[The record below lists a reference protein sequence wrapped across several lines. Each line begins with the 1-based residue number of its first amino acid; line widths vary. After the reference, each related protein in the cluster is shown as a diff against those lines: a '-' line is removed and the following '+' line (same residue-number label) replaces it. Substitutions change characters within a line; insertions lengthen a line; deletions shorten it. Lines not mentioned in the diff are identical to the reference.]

1 MVLGSGCFVY
11 IDQQSLDIEY
21 IHHLYP
27 LSSCISIYLYKL
39 AQVVYFNGGGV
50 FREFLFVR
58 ASSLNKARCMQHF
71 SYYELLDNFKWPSIN
86 YF

>member
-1 MVLGSGCFVY
+1 MVLDSGCFVY

-39 AQVVYFNGGGV
+39 AQLVN
-50 FREFLFVR
+50 
-58 ASSLNKARCMQHF
+58 
-71 SYYELLDNFKWPSIN
+71 IN
-86 YF
+86 